1 MADAIVYGMAESLLS
16 DLTSHDVQGIASAI
30 GVKKELKKLERTLS
44 TINDVLKDADEQQ
57 LIHNHALKG
66 WVKNI
71 KKACYEADD
80 VLDDFATEALRR
92 DLRIR
97 GNTFKKV
104 WSFAYS
110 IKSVSFRF
118 KMSRRIKEIQE
129 NFGEI
134 AADRNKFHLPTKVVD
149 MGVLNRVREYTHSFV
164 EESEVFGRDGDKN
177 KIISLLSSGDEEFVV
192 AIIGMGGLGK
202 TTLAQLVYNDKVVNE
217 IFEMKM
223 WVGVYQDFDV
233 KKILENII
241 KSATNNE
248 CPDLEM
254 DQLGSRLQ
262 EQVKGKK
269 FLLVLDDVWN
279 EDAEKWD
286 KVKFVISSGAKG
298 SKVVL
303 TTRSRRAA
311 SAMEAKPYNLK
322 ELSSGDCWSLFEKR
336 AFAQGEEQPDPKLV
350 MIGKAIVDN
359 CHGVPLAAKTL
370 GSLMRLKTKEHEWE
384 AVRDSDIWSLPQNE
398 NDIMPTLR
406 LSYYNL
412 PLYLKQCF
420 TFASFS
426 KDYEK
431 DDLIQLWIAY
441 GFVSSSSE
449 GSTSLEDLGNEYV
462 KELLWRSFIQEPVHD
477 KYDNL
482 ISFKVHDLVRNLARD
497 VSGTEYFCLEE
508 GRNGYDPEEIR
519 YAKLHGCPDSEIKR
533 ALCSMPYLRGLS
545 LKCSFPDAY
554 LFSRLNCLRSLNLLL
569 TSGSIPSS
577 IGTLKHLRR
586 FVLQSD
592 DIHSVPKSITN
603 LLNLQT
609 FHLSFC
615 PKLRTLPKD
624 IGKMIKLRHIYLAEG
639 APMSHM
645 PSGFKYLTS
654 LQTLTV
660 FFVGKGVGCKL
671 NELGGLIHLKGKLT
685 IKNLENVGDASDC
698 AEVNLKEKRR
708 LESVKFFWND
718 QEGDEEVSK
727 ERSVDVLENL
737 KLHTDVR
744 RLEIEGYMGSK
755 FASWMMKP
763 LFPKLVEV
771 SVVKCRNV
779 ENFPPFSELP
789 LLRDLFLKD
798 MVALKSIEGRGGN
811 GFLFL
816 KKLTLEDLP
825 NLESFGLEG
834 NSKALSSLPSLVDLT
849 IFGCPRL
856 EYMPLLPSVERL
868 EVNCCGEKLVQSLLM
883 LPSLKKTAPTSS
895 LTRLK
900 YLEIKECGDLI
911 SLPENWL
918 RVLISLEE
926 LVIENCSNLVSLE
939 DEGFADSELVLT
951 SLTIRELPK
960 LVSLPQWIQNLTKLL
975 TLYIRGCEGLIDE
988 PHWIWELTSLRYLQ
1002 IVGCQELKSLP
1013 DGMQS
1018 LTAIEV
1024 LFIGGCYNM
1033 MRWPNGF
1040 GSLVSLKHLLIGCT
1054 SNLPSL
1060 PEELQQLTTL
1070 RQLGIA
1076 NCQTMLALPEW
1087 LLNFTSLQSF
1097 SIIGCNNL
1105 QCLPDWMHKLTAL
1118 QVLLIYRCDELTS
1131 RCQKGTGV
1139 DWPNITHIP
1148 YIKLNEEY
1156 IQKAEA

>member
-1 MADAIVYGMAESLLS
+1 MAEAIVYGMAESLLS
-16 DLTSHDVQGIASAI
+16 DLTSHVVQGIASAI

-57 LIHNHALKG
+57 LINNHALKG

-71 KKACYEADD
+71 KEACYEAED

-97 GNTFKKV
+97 DNTFKKV

-110 IKSVSFRF
+110 IKSISFRF
-118 KMSRRIKEIQE
+118 KMSHRIKEIQE

-149 MGVLNRVREYTHSFV
+149 MGVLNRVREYTHSFI

-177 KIISLLSSGDEEFVV
+177 KIISLLSSGNEGSVV

-254 DQLGSRLQ
+254 DQLRSCLQ

-286 KVKFVISSGAKG
+286 KVKFVISSGVKG

-303 TTRSRRAA
+303 TTRSRKAA
-311 SAMEAKPYNLK
+311 SAMEAKPYSLK

-384 AVRDSDIWSLPQNE
+384 AVRDSDIWRLPQNE
-398 NDIMPTLR
+398 NDIMPALR
-406 LSYYNL
+406 LSYNNL

-441 GFVSSSSE
+441 GFVRSSE

-462 KELLWRSFIQEPVHD
+462 KELLWRSLIQEPVHD
-477 KYDNL
+477 EYDNL

-508 GRNGYDPEEIR
+508 GRNVHDPEEIR
-519 YAKLHGCPDSEIKR
+519 YAKLYGCPDSEIKR
-533 ALCSMPYLRGLS
+533 TLCSMPYLRGLS

-569 TSGSIPSS
+569 IGGSIPSS

-586 FVLQSD
+586 LVLQSD
-592 DIHSVPKSITN
+592 DIQSVPKSIMN

-624 IGKMIKLRHIYLAEG
+624 MGKMIKLRHIYLAEG

-671 NELGGLIHLKGKLT
+671 NELGGLIHLKGKL
-685 IKNLENVGDASDC
+685 IIRNLENVGDASDC

-718 QEGDEEVSK
+718 QDSDEEVSK
-727 ERSVDVLENL
+727 ERNVGVLENL
-737 KLHTDVR
+737 KPHTDVR

-849 IFGCPRL
+849 IIGCPRL
-856 EYMPLLPSVERL
+856 ENMPLLLPSLERL

-883 LPSLKKTAPTSS
+883 LPEEKTSTSS
-895 LTRLK
+895 LRRLK
-900 YLEIKECGDLI
+900 YLDIKGCSDLI

-918 RVLISLEE
+918 RVLVSLEE
-926 LVIENCSNLVSLE
+926 LVIENCSSLASLE

-951 SLTIRELPK
+951 SLKISGLPK
-960 LVSLPQWIQNLTKLL
+960 LVCLPQWIQNLTKLQ
-975 TLYIRGCEGLIDE
+975 TLEIEYCDGLIDL
-988 PHWIWELTSLRYLQ
+988 PDGIWKLTSLRDLQ
-1002 IVGCQELKSLP
+1002 IMNCSKLKSLP

-1018 LTAIEV
+1018 LTALEA
-1024 LFIGGCYNM
+1024 LGIGGCYNM
-1033 MRWPNGF
+1033 MRWPNGL
-1040 GSLVSLKHLLIGCT
+1040 GSLVSLKDLGIGC
-1054 SNLPSL
+1054 SPNLHSL
-1060 PEELQQLTTL
+1060 PEELQQLTAL
-1070 RQLGIA
+1070 RQLIIFD
-1076 NCQTMLALPEW
+1076 CQTMLALPGW

-1097 SIIGCNNL
+1097 WICFCNNL
-1105 QCLPDWMHKLTAL
+1105 QCLPDWFPKFTTL
-1118 QVLLIYRCDELTS
+1118 QRLKISRCAILTS

-1139 DWPNITHIP
+1139 DWPNIAHIP
-1148 YIKLNEEY
+1148 NIILDEEY
-1156 IQKAEA
+1156 LQGGA